1 MTAIH
6 PTIEPVSQ
14 PAAPPWSAWQE
25 LAVISLIGMEMT
37 GTALW
42 LRILSQTG
50 LSVSFGLAWISLVSV
65 AVMTYF
71 LSRLTAILRLKLSLR
86 RGLLLAWLFLSVYL
100 LLRIFLSAGEPL
112 SILDAASGIIRSVSL
127 ATRVFPSELILALGA
142 LWVVWRAVVLAEQ
155 PFEYSVASGR
165 FAAGIFW
172 VAAYSL
178 VSPYTGELPVAAIYI
193 LISCGLLSLGLA
205 RIHSLQFL
213 RGSRKIP
220 FTRSWLGGIA
230 GSVAVVVGVAAFSGF
245 LMAFWGADAIGW
257 LALAAMRVIIIAGS
271 LLFLPLLA
279 LFMQLGPLLQEL
291 ARLFPEI
298 ADQILSVL
306 GGIQR
311 IIEGLASGFKHD
323 LALPENTG
331 PLIVWAIVILGVLIL
346 LFTLRT
352 RDNRGK
358 SAELIE
364 SEELQD
370 TGLLHSLL
378 GGIRSL
384 QHRLGMNPGG
394 QHIGQLIA
402 KARIRRIYAQL
413 MSLSAALGLPRP
425 QAQTPL
431 EFLPAMKAIF
441 PENPEDLAVITRA
454 YMLVRYGE
462 LPEDEEDLIA
472 VETAWQQLNT
482 AGRRLKQ
489 MKPKGKG
496 SK

>member
-1 MTAIH
+1 MSAIH
-6 PTIEPVSQ
+6 PMFVPESL
-14 PAAPPWSAWQE
+14 PAASRWSAWQE
-25 LAVISLIGMEMT
+25 LAVLSLIGMEMT

-50 LSVSFGLAWISLVSV
+50 SSVSFGLAWITLVSV

-86 RGLLLAWLFLSVYL
+86 RGVLLAWLFVSIYL
-100 LLRIFLSAGEPL
+100 ILRIFLAGGEPL
-112 SILDAASGIIRSVSL
+112 RILDAANGIIRSVSL
-127 ATRVFPSELILALGA
+127 ATRVFPSELILTLGA

-178 VSPYTGELPVAAIYI
+178 ISPYTGESPLAAIYLLI
-193 LISCGLLSLGLA
+193 LCGLLSLGLA

-230 GSVAVVVGVAAFSGF
+230 GSVAVVVGLAAFSGF
-245 LMAFWGADAIGW
+245 LMASWGADAIGW
-257 LALAAMRVIIIAGS
+257 LTLAALRMIIIGGS

-298 ADQILSVL
+298 ADQILNVL

-311 IIEGLASGFKHD
+311 MIEGLAAGFKHD

-331 PLIVWAIVILGVLIL
+331 PIFIWAIFILGVFIL
-346 LFTLRT
+346 LLTLRA
-352 RDNRGK
+352 RDNRRK

-364 SEELQD
+364 SEELQN

-378 GGIRSL
+378 GRIRAI

-394 QHIGQLIA
+394 QRIGQLIA

-413 MSLSAALGLPRP
+413 MSLSAALGLPRA

-431 EFLPAMKAIF
+431 EFLPAMQALF

-472 VETAWQQLNT
+472 VETAWQQLNK
-482 AGRRLKQ
+482 AGRSLKQ